1 MARMS
6 LARRREAMNGYLFI
20 LPWLIGFLVFVAGPM
35 LFSLYVSFTNYDVTS
50 TMRWVGLEN
59 YVRLFTDD
67 PLFWTSLYNTGF
79 YVLFAV
85 PLGIVTGLLIAVL
98 LNQKVPGQR
107 VFRTIFFL
115 PKVLTGVAVLLLWLW
130 VFNPDFGPIN
140 VFLRAI
146 GVSNPP
152 LWFSD
157 PTWAKP
163 ALVIMSVWGAA
174 GGYIIYLAGLQ
185 GIPRHL
191 YEAAMLDGASPAR
204 QFLNI
209 TVPMMSP
216 TIFFKLITGHF
227 RGVSVLGSGADRLGG
242 WQGGAVV
249 FHFILRPVHVAKS
262 LQRLPD
268 GLRQC
273 HGLGAADHHLA
284 DHGLA
289 VLRFAPLGALRRR
302 SEING
307 CERRFRSGGGR
318 DRQAAFRPRGQRLVE
333 SRGLSGAGRSQRSHL
348 VSGRVDAFHVPES

>member
-1 MARMS
+1 MS
-6 LARRREAMNGYLFI
+6 LARRREAVTGYLFI
-20 LPWLIGFLVFVAGPM
+20 LPWLIGFVVFVAGPM
-35 LFSLYVSFTNYDVTS
+35 LFSLYASFTNYDVTS
-50 TMRWVGLEN
+50 TMRWVGLDN

-107 VFRTIFFL
+107 IFRTIFFL

-163 ALVIMSVWGAA
+163 ALVIMSIWGAA

-204 QFLNI
+204 QFLAI

-216 TIFFKLITGHF
+216 TIFFKLITG
-227 RGVSVLGSGADRLGG
+227 
-242 WQGGAVV
+242 
-249 FHFILRPVHVAKS
+249 
-262 LQRLPD
+262 
-268 GLRQC
+268 
-273 HGLGAADHHLA
+273 
-284 DHGLA
+284 
-289 VLRFAPLGALRRR
+289 
-302 SEING
+302 
-307 CERRFRSGGGR
+307 
-318 DRQAAFRPRGQRLVE
+318 
-333 SRGLSGAGRSQRSHL
+333 LSGAFQFWEAALIVSDGGKGGPSYSTLFYGLYMWQKAFNDYQMGYASAMAWVLL
-348 VSGRVDAFHVPES
+348 VIILLITGLQFYGSRRWVHYEGEVK

>member
-6 LARRREAMNGYLFI
+6 LARRREAINGYLFV

-35 LFSLYVSFTNYDVTS
+35 LFSLYASFTNYDVTS
-50 TMRWVGLEN
+50 TMRWVGVEN

-85 PLGIVTGLLIAVL
+85 PLGIITGLLIAVL

-140 VFLRAI
+140 VFLRAV
-146 GVSNPP
+146 GVANPP

-163 ALVIMSVWGAA
+163 ALVIVSVWGAA
-174 GGYIIYLAGLQ
+174 GGYIIYLASLQ

-191 YEAAMLDGASPAR
+191 YEAAMLDGASPLR

-216 TIFFKLITGHF
+216 TIFFKLITGI
-227 RGVSVLGSGADRLGG
+227 SGAFQFWEAALIVSEGG
-242 WQGGAVV
+242 KGGPSYSTLFYGLYMWQKAFNDYQMGYASAMAWVLLIIVLLITGLQ
-249 FHFILRPVHVAKS
+249 FFVA
-262 LQRLPD
+262 
-268 GLRQC
+268 
-273 HGLGAADHHLA
+273 
-284 DHGLA
+284 
-289 VLRFAPLGALRRR
+289 RRWVYY
-302 SEING
+302 EG
-307 CERRFRSGGGR
+307 E
-318 DRQAAFRPRGQRLVE
+318 VK
-333 SRGLSGAGRSQRSHL
+333 
-348 VSGRVDAFHVPES
+348 

>member
-6 LARRREAMNGYLFI
+6 IARRREAITGYLFI
-20 LPWLIGFLVFVAGPM
+20 LPWLIGFIVFMAGPM
-35 LFSLYVSFTNYDVTS
+35 LFSLYASFTNYDVTS
-50 TMRWVGLEN
+50 TMRWVGLDN

-67 PLFWTSLYNTGF
+67 DLFWKSLYNTGF

-140 VFLRAI
+140 VFLRAV

-163 ALVIMSVWGAA
+163 ALVIMSVWSAA
-174 GGYIIYLAGLQ
+174 GGYIIYLASLQ

-204 QFLNI
+204 QFLSI

-216 TIFFKLITGHF
+216 TIFFKLITGIAGAF
-227 RGVSVLGSGADRLGG
+227 QFWEAALIVSDGGKGGPSYSTLFYGLYMWQKAFNDYQMGYASAMAWVLLVIILMITGLQFYGSRR
-242 WQGGAVV
+242 W
-249 FHFILRPVHVAKS
+249 VHYEGEVK
-262 LQRLPD
+262 
-268 GLRQC
+268 
-273 HGLGAADHHLA
+273 
-284 DHGLA
+284 
-289 VLRFAPLGALRRR
+289 
-302 SEING
+302 
-307 CERRFRSGGGR
+307 
-318 DRQAAFRPRGQRLVE
+318 
-333 SRGLSGAGRSQRSHL
+333 
-348 VSGRVDAFHVPES
+348 

>member
-6 LARRREAMNGYLFI
+6 LARRREAINGYLFV

-35 LFSLYVSFTNYDVTS
+35 LFSLYASFTNYDVTS
-50 TMRWVGLEN
+50 TMRWVGVEN

-85 PLGIVTGLLIAVL
+85 PLGIITGLLIAVL

-140 VFLRAI
+140 VFLRAV
-146 GVSNPP
+146 GVANPP

-163 ALVIMSVWGAA
+163 ALVIVSVWGAA
-174 GGYIIYLAGLQ
+174 GGYIIYLASLQ

-191 YEAAMLDGASPAR
+191 YEAAMLDGASPLR

-216 TIFFKLITGHF
+216 TIFFKLITGIAGAF
-227 RGVSVLGSGADRLGG
+227 QFWEAALIVSEGGKGGPSYSTLFYGLYMWQKAFNDYQMGYASAMAWVLLIIVLLITGL
-242 WQGGAVV
+242 Q
-249 FHFILRPVHVAKS
+249 FFVA
-262 LQRLPD
+262 
-268 GLRQC
+268 
-273 HGLGAADHHLA
+273 
-284 DHGLA
+284 
-289 VLRFAPLGALRRR
+289 RRWVYY
-302 SEING
+302 EG
-307 CERRFRSGGGR
+307 E
-318 DRQAAFRPRGQRLVE
+318 VK
-333 SRGLSGAGRSQRSHL
+333 
-348 VSGRVDAFHVPES
+348 